1 MILPAFGNAVNDM
14 WDIVY
19 GKGVSE
25 DGDIIYNNIQDRELN
40 RLTFTDWEDGIS
52 NQDTPR
58 MRLIH
63 DNGADGFTYSQK
75 EMSTLAGC
83 INTAHDLM
91 GMIII
96 NQDEF
101 PENLDELDDDPNYYH
116 YYKGN

>member
-58 MRLIH
+58 MRLIEAVVPDVNITH
-63 DNGADGFTYSQK
+63 SLSDAFIKDAAAVRAAS
-75 EMSTLAGC
+75 
-83 INTAHDLM
+83 
-91 GMIII
+91 
-96 NQDEF
+96 
-101 PENLDELDDDPNYYH
+101 
-116 YYKGN
+116 

>member
-1 MILPAFGNAVNDM
+1 
-14 WDIVY
+14 
-19 GKGVSE
+19 
-25 DGDIIYNNIQDRELN
+25 
-40 RLTFTDWEDGIS
+40 
-52 NQDTPR
+52 

-101 PENLDELDDDPNYYH
+101 PENLDELDDDKIYYNRNG
-116 YYKGN
+116 YYRKIYSRDFIPMPCIME